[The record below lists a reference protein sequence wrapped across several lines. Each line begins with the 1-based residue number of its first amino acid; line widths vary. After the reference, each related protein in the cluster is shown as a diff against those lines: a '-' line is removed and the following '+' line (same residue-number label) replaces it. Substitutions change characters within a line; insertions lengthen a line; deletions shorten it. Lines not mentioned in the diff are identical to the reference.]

1 MTKEQAL
8 EEIARVSDNLATL
21 EQQVK
26 KLKGRLEKARAAI
39 IQADEE
45 EALDRKADAE
55 ERDAKSDS

>member
-26 KLKGRLEKARAAI
+26 KLKGRLERARTAI

-45 EALDRKADAE
+45 EALDRKANAE